1 MTDHDPNNLGDM
13 AAAYAIGALDAD
25 EIKAFEALMAQS
37 AEARRAVDEYREVGA
52 LLAHGAPPAQ
62 PSPDLRKRLMARVQA
77 EKARSGANGKRTMA
91 TSQWLAWAAAAAGLI
106 VGSVQTVRLLDLG
119 DRLAGVES
127 QAQTLARELQE
138 RQAMLDQILEPQ
150 TMLIVLTATDA
161 RPPGMRIFWNRAAN
175 TVLINA
181 FALSPV
187 AAGRAYQLW
196 FLDADGNPI
205 PSSTFNADSSGN
217 YVATL
222 PGPPAN
228 VTFAA
233 AAVTEEPAS
242 GSPQP
247 TTTPILFG
255 RVADQ

>member
-62 PSPDLRKRLMARVQA
+62 PSPDLRKRLMARVRA
-77 EKARSGANGKRTMA
+77 EKARSGANGKRTIA

-161 RPPGMRIFWNRAAN
+161 QPPGMRIFWNRAAN
-175 TVLINA
+175 TVLING
-181 FALSPV
+181 LERILIQNILIDV
-187 AAGRAYQLW
+187 LGQERAYIITAEAKGHLRQIIGPKTKELRR
-196 FLDADGNPI
+196 LCNLI
-205 PSSTFNADSSGN
+205 SG
-217 YVATL
+217 
-222 PGPPAN
+222 
-228 VTFAA
+228 
-233 AAVTEEPAS
+233 
-242 GSPQP
+242 
-247 TTTPILFG
+247 
-255 RVADQ
+255 